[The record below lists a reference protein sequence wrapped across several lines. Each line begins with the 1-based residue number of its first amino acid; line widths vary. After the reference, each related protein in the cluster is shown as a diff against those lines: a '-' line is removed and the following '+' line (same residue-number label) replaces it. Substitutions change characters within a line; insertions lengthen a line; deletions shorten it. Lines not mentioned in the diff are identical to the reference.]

1 MVKYLLAV
9 FITILFTNGL
19 VQAQSSQDQPAEER
33 SLITDPAISNR
44 CKALLAQRRQK
55 IETRQRLHALL
66 RRNEKLLKQV
76 PQDKESIKS
85 RLEFTKTKLRNNI
98 EFSALQLRRMEEDIV
113 RRGCPGIL
121 L

>member
-1 MVKYLLAV
+1 MVKYLRAV
-9 FITILFTNGL
+9 FVTTLFSIGL
-19 VQAQSSQDQPAEER
+19 NYAQSTQER

-44 CKALLAQRRQK
+44 CKTLLEQRRQK